1 MIKRTLVFL
10 TGALFLFFS
19 SCTSYKNVPYLQND
33 EYLYSSGEYLD
44 SDGEY
49 IEYID
54 SIDRSPTLFD
64 ARIMPK
70 DLLSI
75 AVSGSQP
82 ELAVPFNLIVPT
94 TMTTQITTTMTA
106 QPSLQSYLVDNNG
119 EVEFPVLGILKL
131 GGLTKGD
138 AELMIK
144 ERLKDYFDDPIVNVR
159 LINYKISVIGEVNSP
174 SIFTV
179 ANEKVNVFEALAMAK
194 DLTIYGMRENV
205 KLIRED
211 ISGKKEIVRLNL
223 NDANI
228 VFSPY
233 YYLQQNDI
241 IYVTPNKT
249 KAQNSGI
256 STSTTIWLTVTG
268 TLVSVA
274 GLLVTVFR

>member
-10 TGALFLFFS
+10 TGALLLFFS

-33 EYLYSSGEYLD
+33 EYLYSSEEYLD
-44 SDGEY
+44 SDGE
-49 IEYID
+49 EYLD

-94 TMTTQITTTMTA
+94 TMTTRVTTTMTT

-119 EVEFPVLGILKL
+119 EIEFPVLGVLKL

-138 AELMIK
+138 AESMIK

-159 LINYKISVIGEVNSP
+159 LINYKISVIGEVNNP

-228 VFSPY
+228 MFSPY

-249 KAQNSGI
+249 KARNSDI

-274 GLLVTVFR
+274 SLLVTVLR